1 MLATRNHRGVPTY
14 GVLLSASGVVLLSVM
29 SFSDVIAMLNMLYC
43 FGQLIEF
50 AAFLYL
56 RYARPDLPRPYT
68 VPLSTWSMAAMLVPP
83 VVLIFVIIGL
93 SSAYTIAA
101 SLLLAALGVV
111 TYFVLG
117 RAKRDKWVPF
127 ATIGSLPS
135 HHAYTQI

>member
-1 MLATRNHRGVPTY
+1 MPTY

-29 SFSDVIAMLNMLYC
+29 SFSGVIAMLYC

-68 VPLSTWSMAAMLVPP
+68 VPLSTWAMAAMLVPP
-83 VVLIFVIIGL
+83 FVLIFVIIGL

-101 SLLLAALGVV
+101 SLLLAALGVIS
-111 TYFVLG
+111 YFVLG
-117 RAKRDKWVPF
+117 RAKRERWVPF
-127 ATIGSLPS
+127 ATTVSLPS